1 MINGI
6 NKQND
11 AVIKNTVMKNLIIII
26 ICSLFAI
33 QANAQISK
41 AELVATGLTC
51 SMCSNAINKQF
62 KSMPEVESV
71 TTDLNKNQFIINLK
85 KGNSLSPKAFKDK
98 VEKAGF
104 FVGSLVITM
113 PFDNVKAGD
122 NILYSTKEAGYVFVD
137 TKPQTLKGEVK
148 VQVLDKGFVT
158 QKEYKKLEKNFSKYP
173 SYAVNADKN
182 FHVKT
187 L

>member
-1 MINGI
+1 M
-6 NKQND
+6 
-11 AVIKNTVMKNLIIII
+11 KNTIALMLI
-26 ICSLFAI
+26 SLLSI

-62 KSMPEVESV
+62 KAMPEVEKV
-71 TTDLNKNQFIINLK
+71 DIDLNSNTFTIYLK
-85 KGNSLSPKAFKDK
+85 KENSLSPKSFKDR

-113 PFDNVKAGD
+113 PFDNVKAAD
-122 NILYSTKEAGYVFVD
+122 NLLYTTKEASYVFVD
-137 TKPQTLKGEVK
+137 TKPQTLKGQVK

-158 QKEYKKLEKNFSKYP
+158 QKEYKKLQKSFSKYP
-173 SYAVNADKN
+173 SYAANNDKN
-182 FHVKT
+182 FHLKT

>member
-1 MINGI
+1 
-6 NKQND
+6 
-11 AVIKNTVMKNLIIII
+11 MKNIITLMLI
-26 ICSLFAI
+26 SLIAME
-33 QANAQISK
+33 AKAQISK

-62 KSMPEVESV
+62 KAMPEVENVSI
-71 TTDLNKNQFIINLK
+71 DLNSNTFTIYLK
-85 KGNSLSPKAFKDK
+85 KGNLLTPKSFKDK

-104 FVGSLVITM
+104 FIGSLVLTM
-113 PFDNVKAGD
+113 PFDNVKAAD
-122 NILYSTKEAGYVFVD
+122 NLLYNTKEVSYVFVD

-158 QKEYKKLEKNFSKYP
+158 QKEYKKLQKSFSKYP
-173 SYAVNADKN
+173 SYAVNNDKN
-182 FHVKT
+182 FHLKT